1 MTFGL
6 ILIGCEPRILA
17 GEVVKKEHKEE
28 EITITY
34 MPIVT
39 YNGNNA
45 RTTMVPMIITHPE
58 TWKITI
64 RAFNEL
70 ENKYVYE
77 DFYVEKNVFDSVEVG
92 DYFEFDSNMGITE
105 RPQVKR
111 EATDKE
117 IEMYEEQENPV
128 SH

>member
-1 MTFGL
+1 MYDFWS
-6 ILIGCEPRILA
+6 
-17 GEVVKKEHKEE
+17 
-28 EITITY
+28 
-34 MPIVT
+34 
-39 YNGNNA
+39 N
-45 RTTMVPMIITHPE
+45 
-58 TWKITI
+58 
-64 RAFNEL
+64 FNEL